1 MASTHSLGFPR
12 IGARREL
19 KFALEAY
26 WRGESSREALQLV
39 GAELR
44 SRHWQDQSGL
54 DWVPV
59 GDFSFYDQ
67 VLDMS
72 FTLGNLPA
80 RVRGYAGDDLDNYF
94 RVARGRSAPG
104 TEPAGQE
111 SQAVAPASGQD
122 STLAEG
128 SVDKAACGC
137 APGTHDVE
145 AGVAAGEMTKWFDT
159 NYHYI
164 VPEFGADTTF
174 RLDPSRILAQLAE
187 ARAQGVAAKLVLLGP
202 VSYLALGKVRDAA
215 HPDLDRL
222 SLLPRLLPVYTEL
235 LQVLADAGVEWVQI
249 DEPILVTELSPD
261 WQHALNLAY
270 HHLKSVRIKVL
281 LATYFGPLKENAW
294 LAANLPVA
302 GLHLDAIRG
311 REDAKP
317 LLNLLPTHKVL
328 SLGVIDGRN
337 IWKTDLEAV
346 LDWLEPVAARLGDR
360 LWLAPSCSLLHVPVD
375 LASEDGLDAELKSWL
390 AFARQKL
397 DELRVLARAIN
408 EGRDAVRDELAANRQ
423 AIESRR
429 RSPRV
434 HNPAVQAALA
444 QCATEAATTRQS
456 PYAVRAQRQRTRFQ
470 LPVFPTTTIGSFPQ
484 TAEIRQ
490 ARRQFKAGEIDAA
503 AYEQAMRAEV
513 ARCVREQ
520 ETLGL
525 DVLVHGE
532 PERNDMVEYFGEQLE
547 GYAFSRFGWV
557 QSYGSRCVKP
567 PILFGDISRPH
578 PMTVAWAQHAQ
589 SLTKRP
595 MKGMLTGPVTMLN
608 WSFVRDDQPRAT
620 TCRQLALA
628 IRQEVLD
635 LEKAGIGIIQ
645 IDEAA
650 LREGL
655 PLRRAQWQEYLGW
668 AVECFRI
675 TANGVAD
682 DTQIHTHMCYSE
694 FNDIMPAIAAMDADV
709 ITIETSRSDMELLDA
724 FDDFSYPNEIGPGV
738 YDIHSPNVPT
748 VQHMV
753 DLMEKAAQRIPA
765 ERLWVNPDCGLKTRQ
780 WLEVLPALAGMV
792 QAARRLREQHAG

>member
-26 WRGESSREALQLV
+26 WRGESSREALQQV

-44 SRHWQDQSGL
+44 SRHWQDQSSL

-104 TEPAGQE
+104 TEPAGQDG
-111 SQAVAPASGQD
+111 QAPGQD

-187 ARAQGVAAKLVLLGP
+187 ARAQGVAAKPVLLGP

-215 HPDLDRL
+215 HPNLDRL

-235 LQVLADAGVEWVQI
+235 LQVLADAGVEWVQV

-311 REDAKP
+311 REDVKP

-456 PYAVRAQRQRTRFQ
+456 PYAVRAQRQRARFQ
-470 LPVFPTTTIGSFPQ
+470 LPMFPTTTIGSFPQ

-668 AVECFRI
+668 AVECLRI

-753 DLMEKAAQRIPA
+753 DLMEKAAKRIPT

-792 QAARRLREQHAG
+792 QAARQLREQHAS